1 MRTGLI
7 AQKLGMTRIL
17 TDDGEHIPVT
27 LLQVDKCQVVDIRTK
42 EKHGYT
48 AVQVGVGS
56 RKPKNVTKPMR
67 GHFAK
72 ANVEPKKKLAEFH
85 VSDDAL
91 LSVGDHIS
99 VDHFVAGQYVD
110 VTGVSIGKGFAGVM
124 KRHNFSGH
132 RASHGASI
140 AHRTQGS
147 TGSCQDPGKVWKNK
161 RMAGHLGSERVTM
174 QNLFVYGVEIE
185 TGLIIVKGAVPGS
198 EGAYV
203 LIKDAV
209 KRKSTVELPFPAALM
224 KNAAG
229 STSSPETFSA
239 DPQPETTSEEKA
251 EL

>member
-17 TDDGEHIPVT
+17 TDEGEHIPVT
-27 LLQVDKCQVVDIRTK
+27 LLKVDNCQVVDVRTQ
-42 EKHGYT
+42 EIHGYT
-48 AVQVGVGS
+48 ALQLGVGA
-56 RKPKNVTKPMR
+56 RKAKNVSKPMR

-72 ANVEPKKKLAEFH
+72 AKVEPKKKLFEFR
-85 VSDDAL
+85 VSKEAL
-91 LSVGDHIS
+91 LSVGDQIS

-110 VTGVSIGKGFAGVM
+110 VTGVSIGKSFAGVM

-161 RMAGHLGSERVTM
+161 RMAGHLGAERVTM
-174 QNLFVYGVEIE
+174 QNLLVYGIDAESN
-185 TGLIIVKGAVPGS
+185 LIIVKGAVPGS

-209 KRKSTVELPFPAALM
+209 KRKSKVDLPFPAALIT
-224 KNAAG
+224 AVAG
-229 STSSPETFSA
+229 STSLA
-239 DPQPETTSEEKA
+239 DHSQTATTSEEKA
-251 EL
+251 E